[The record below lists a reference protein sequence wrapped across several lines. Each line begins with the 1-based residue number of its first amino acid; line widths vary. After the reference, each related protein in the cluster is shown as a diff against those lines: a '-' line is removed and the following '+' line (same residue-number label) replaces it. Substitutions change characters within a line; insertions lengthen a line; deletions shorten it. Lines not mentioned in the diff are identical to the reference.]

1 MKGQNESFCSEKLKI
16 NQIGF
21 LVTHKNGDFGAI
33 SVTERSWARRSLRLS
48 VFTLYRILFI
58 IALHRH
64 ENQTGYTVGLPI
76 THEKGDFGAILV
88 TGRSCAAPIS

>member
-58 IALHRH
+58 IAFAPARKPNGIHCR
-64 ENQTGYTVGLPI
+64 
-76 THEKGDFGAILV
+76 
-88 TGRSCAAPIS
+88 AADHS

>member
-21 LVTHKNGDFGAI
+21 LFTHKNGDFGAI

-58 IALHRH
+58 IAFALAGKPNRIHCR
-64 ENQTGYTVGLPI
+64 
-76 THEKGDFGAILV
+76 
-88 TGRSCAAPIS
+88 AADHS